1 MRLLKRELI
10 SNIRRYRFKSAFFFN
25 FIKIFGIVAIFAAVI
40 GSIFVYI
47 NTRNIKNEGAAAA
60 LNNSQKANAAM
71 DAYIDDARKIAAN
84 FLIDTDAQ
92 WFMSANT
99 TIVDEDIL
107 CNRII
112 GKIYSYKNLAKGID
126 SIYIYSEKSG
136 RIICNRGV
144 FDIGDFDD
152 NAWDDNDNAGEK
164 PICIIPRTHNQ
175 VKLISVAG
183 KYNEGS
189 GTVVVNINANIMRQN
204 ILKEF
209 PELNARI
216 VNDRQIVFSTNSEEF
231 MNDLSEFNKI
241 NDEYKRLNEKR
252 IIEYVYSN
260 RDFKL
265 DYLIQIPIAN
275 YTDIA
280 NTMTATTIT
289 FILIILFLGMGI
301 SIVFAAYAS
310 MPISNWGNMLSIYD
324 KEDNADSKTEIDNIT
339 QKIIALID
347 NNEYL
352 KNEMDSK
359 MTEYK
364 KLQLLSLQT
373 QINPHYMNN
382 TLGVIG
388 LKLGLKCGWDDE
400 IVKMINCL
408 SESLRYSFNTE
419 DMCTSVKNELD
430 FLSKY
435 ISIINYCYPSINI
448 NVYADE
454 EVYNCPIL
462 RVSTQPLVENSVFH
476 GMKNRDGG
484 GNINIHIKDLGEYIE
499 LNVSDDGNGMR
510 QEAINEIKSNYNGSD
525 IKGVGLKNVI
535 KRFAVYYGE
544 RFEFAIDGT
553 NGTTISL
560 KYPKSV

>member
-1 MRLLKRELI
+1 MRLLKRELL

-25 FIKIFGIVAIFAAVI
+25 FIKIFGIVAVLAAVI

-71 DAYIDDARKIAAN
+71 DAYLDDARKIAAN

-92 WFMSANT
+92 WFMNGNT
-99 TIVDEDIL
+99 TVMDEDIL

-126 SIYIYSEKSG
+126 SIYIYSQKSG
-136 RIICNRGV
+136 RLICNRGV
-144 FDIGDFDD
+144 FNIDEFDD
-152 NAWDDNDNAGEK
+152 NTWAHDDGTRKK
-164 PICIIPRTHNQ
+164 PICIVPRMYNN
-175 VKLISVAG
+175 VRIISVIG
-183 KYNEGS
+183 SYGEGI
-189 GTVVVNINANIMRQN
+189 GYIAVNINVNIMRQN

-216 VNDRQIVFSTNSEEF
+216 TDDKQIVFSTNSQEF
-231 MNDLSEFNKI
+231 MNDVNEFNKT
-241 NDEYKRLNEKR
+241 NEEYKRLNEKR
-252 IIEYVYSN
+252 IVEYSYTN

-265 DYLIQIPIAN
+265 NYLIQIPIAN

-280 NTMTATTIT
+280 NTMTATTVI
-289 FILIILFLGMGI
+289 FILIILLLGMGI
-301 SIVFAAYAS
+301 SVVFAAYAS

-324 KEDNADSKTEIDNIT
+324 KEDNADSKTEIENIT

-347 NNEYL
+347 NNESL

-419 DMCTSVKNELD
+419 NMCTTIKNELN
-430 FLSKY
+430 FLNKY
-435 ISIINYCYPSINI
+435 ISIINYCYPSIDI
-448 NVYADE
+448 TVDVDE
-454 EVYNCPIL
+454 ELYDCGIL
-462 RVSTQPLVENSVFH
+462 RVSIQPLVENSVFH

-484 GNINIHIKDLGEYIE
+484 GKISICIRDLGEYLE
-499 LNVSDDGNGMR
+499 LNVSDDGNGMDR
-510 QEAINEIKSNYNGSD
+510 AAVDEIMLNYNNSEM
-525 IKGVGLKNVI
+525 KGVGLKNVI

-544 RFEFAIDGT
+544 KFEFTIDGT
-553 NGTTISL
+553 DGTSISL
-560 KYPKSV
+560 KYPKSM